1 MINLLPLVKNANQ
14 RYDGNMF
21 YYYNMVMNAP
31 NANGPYHNSRH
42 MFHVPWEVYDGGIHM
57 GLTKRELR
65 TALVAA
71 FMHDFGH
78 TCKRNDDWVN
88 IERAIRA
95 VDRYALEE
103 DRPYLYEIRECIR
116 ATKFP
121 YEGSDNLTDMQ
132 ALLRDADQS
141 QTFSPVWIHSVLH
154 GLGQEMEMS
163 FGDMLRLQRPFLEKL
178 KFHTL
183 WGKNKFEPLIP
194 QRLADVDEMIKIMEE
209 YPIPEIV
216 VA

>member
-1 MINLLPLVKNANQ
+1 MINLLPLVKNVNE

-31 NANGPYHNSRH
+31 NASGPYHNSRH

-57 GLTKRELR
+57 GLSKRDLR
-65 TALVAA
+65 SALVAA
-71 FMHDFGH
+71 FMHDFDH
-78 TCKRNDDWVN
+78 TCKRNNDWVN

-95 VDRYALEE
+95 LDRYALEE

-121 YEGSDNLTDMQ
+121 YENKEGLNDMQ

-154 GLGQEMEMS
+154 GLGEEMEMS

-194 QRLADVDEMIKIMEE
+194 QRLADVDEMIEIMEK
-209 YPIPEIV
+209 YPIPEITIS
-216 VA
+216 